1 MSRLAAR
8 RVVRSCTQATSLL
21 LCWDL
26 MQSGLRSEAA
36 LRGCTHCLHSR
47 TLVREENKT
56 VNVTLPQTSPKAGP
70 KYSAGQQPG
79 WMLPLRARRAKLALG
94 GMAEGSGA
102 MAAAAAAAAASQN
115 AACADADGLGVGA
128 SLGPRRSIRRTTSMP
143 SRQAP
148 SPPRPSSSSSCIR
161 THNRASSSKMTPPS
175 MGAYDNPPL
184 RAASF
189 SMMLS
194 AQLRHQSS

>member
-102 MAAAAAAAAASQN
+102 MAAAAAASQD
-115 AACADADGLGVGA
+115 AACADADGLGGGV
-128 SLGPRRSIRRTTSMP
+128 SLGPSRLHPPDHVHALLPGSITTTTTIINLHSN
-143 SRQAP
+143 
-148 SPPRPSSSSSCIR
+148 
-161 THNRASSSKMTPPS
+161 T
-175 MGAYDNPPL
+175 
-184 RAASF
+184 
-189 SMMLS
+189 
-194 AQLRHQSS
+194 